1 MRQTVRAPRLLRAGV
16 GILAGPMDRVNG
28 ADDDA
33 TGAGAFQVAD
43 PFDRSAES
51 PSHRRREGGRKV
63 AFEPL
68 RPQLKSRDVPDGSP
82 GRFPHVAEP
91 LAACMGINET
101 RGSTTRAAPQHR
113 DPNKGRSAGWLV
125 TRRQASRGET
135 PRVRA
140 ARAWMPKP
148 QVVIFGGLVETGA
161 LFGSGRVGDMGR
173 CPNERAPAQGSGRR
187 GDPTPFFL
195 DPASAA
201 RATATRLQGRGRR
214 RESAEAELVR

>member
-1 MRQTVRAPRLLRAGV
+1 
-16 GILAGPMDRVNG
+16 MDRVNG

-33 TGAGAFQVAD
+33 TGARAFQVAD

-63 AFEPL
+63 AFESLP
-68 RPQLKSRDVPDGSP
+68 PQLESRDVPDGSP

-101 RGSTTRAAPQHR
+101 RGSTTRAGPQHR
-113 DPNKGRSAGWLV
+113 DSNKGRSAGWLV

-140 ARAWMPKP
+140 ARARMPKP

-161 LFGSGRVGDMGR
+161 LSGAVESATWVVVQTSVRRRKVQVAEATQR
-173 CPNERAPAQGSGRR
+173 HSFWIPRPPPGRR
-187 GDPTPFFL
+187 LL
-195 DPASAA
+195 DSRVVPADVN
-201 RATATRLQGRGRR
+201 RR
-214 RESAEAELVR
+214 RPSW